1 MSGTRS
7 ALPVL
12 LLRAVKSFGWK
23 KLIRNGRSFL
33 RSRACPITSSIEYR
47 ALDLGFHASST
58 MVLGAGLEPACLS
71 AYAPQTYVSAIPP
84 PERFGKPEDGRW
96 ETQSRKRF
104 CRTKS
109 ELKCFRVRVFPFGS
123 FSPVHIFV
131 LRFFFRHRIIEPC
144 LRLGMS

>member
-1 MSGTRS
+1 MEEVNSKR
-7 ALPVL
+7 P
-12 LLRAVKSFGWK
+12 
-23 KLIRNGRSFL
+23 LIL
-33 RSRACPITSSIEYR
+33 TVTSVSNYVIHR
-47 ALDLGFHASST
+47 VSDHASSS

-84 PERFGKPEDGRW
+84 PERFGKLEDGRW

-123 FSPVHIFV
+123 FS
-131 LRFFFRHRIIEPC
+131 
-144 LRLGMS
+144 